1 MLEPDDIKRKIT
13 INASIDE
20 PSDATLI
27 YKFFNK
33 DQKIISSGI
42 QKIQLLI
49 PTDYILKQNYPN
61 PFNHRTTI
69 SYGVPEKSFVNIDI
83 FDIKGRLVE
92 SLVSHEHENG
102 FYQQNWNGGNV
113 ASGLYFIKLST
124 GKKILTKKMVL
135 LK

>member
-1 MLEPDDIKRKIT
+1 M
-13 INASIDE
+13 N
-20 PSDATLI
+20 
-27 YKFFNK
+27 
-33 DQKIISSGI
+33 
-42 QKIQLLI
+42 
-49 PTDYILKQNYPN
+49 QNYPN

-92 SLVSHEHENG
+92 SLVSDEHENG
-102 FYQQNWNGGNV
+102 FYQQSWNGGNV

-124 GKKILTKKMVL
+124 GKKILTKKMIL